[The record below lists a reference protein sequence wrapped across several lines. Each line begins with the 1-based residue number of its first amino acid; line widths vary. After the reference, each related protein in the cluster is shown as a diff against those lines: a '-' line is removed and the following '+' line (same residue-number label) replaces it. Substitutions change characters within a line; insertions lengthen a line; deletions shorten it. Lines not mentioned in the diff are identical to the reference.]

1 MIREMRSGAKVTH
14 SPSASVSV
22 QRGPLPEA
30 TEHPH
35 PQTGT
40 CSTQPHLSISGY
52 LEDRFSPI
60 ISFWEEICTRGHL
73 HPPSRVYDTPAC
85 QLEIPTT
92 IEEKLG
98 GGMSTRASHTLTQCR
113 SRCPR
118 AKDARPLF
126 CQVSL
131 TFPLSASSLL
141 QPCLHICT
149 PGSEKEKPRV
159 QAFQTRILVKSSLS
173 FLSCI
178 FLFIGECRPQ
188 MFVEVSSRLPLCGSR
203 DLNSGC
209 QTG

>member
-1 MIREMRSGAKVTH
+1 MYKRTF
-14 SPSASVSV
+14 AS
-22 QRGPLPEA
+22 
-30 TEHPH
+30 
-35 PQTGT
+35 
-40 CSTQPHLSISGY
+40 
-52 LEDRFSPI
+52 
-60 ISFWEEICTRGHL
+60 
-73 HPPSRVYDTPAC
+73 PSRVYDTPTC

-98 GGMSTRASHTLTQCR
+98 GGMSTRASHTLTPCR

-118 AKDARPLF
+118 AKDARSLF

-149 PGSEKEKPRV
+149 PGSKKEKQRV

-188 MFVEVSSRLPLCGSR
+188 MFVEVCSRLPLCGSR

-209 QTG
+209 QTGWQKPSLAEPSCWPITCALSGDVYPHFMAGE